1 MKEIRT
7 VEELANYLDSDLGW
21 RKKELTYIV
30 NLVKSESERNV
41 DTQLRI
47 GITILY
53 AHWEGYIKNAGTF
66 YVRYIKQLKL
76 KYEDLGENFI
86 ALALRGTF
94 SECLKTD
101 KTSIHATLVD
111 ILVNDLSDIADLPH
125 HNVINTQ
132 SNLKWDVFKEVLDTL
147 GLEDS
152 FYSTKDKQ
160 INKLVDHRNEVA
172 HGKRPHFDE
181 ILFFSLYNEVIKML
195 DCFKDQIIQSASTEK
210 FKRNLD

>member
-30 NLVKSESERNV
+30 NLIKSESERNV

-47 GITILY
+47 GIAILY

-66 YVRYIKQLKL
+66 YIRYIKQLEL

-86 ALALRGTF
+86 SLALRGTF
-94 SECLKTD
+94 SECLKTN
-101 KTSIHATLVD
+101 KTSIHTTLVN
-111 ILVNDLSDIADLPH
+111 ILVNDLATIADLPH

-132 SNLKWDVFKEVLDTL
+132 SNLKWEVFKEILDTL

-152 FYSTKDKQ
+152 FYSTKGKQ
-160 INKLVDHRNEVA
+160 INTLVDYRNDVA
-172 HGKRPHFDE
+172 HGKRFYSDE
-181 ILFFSLYNEVIKML
+181 IVFFSLYKEVMNML
-195 DCFKDQIIQSASTEK
+195 DCFKDQIIQSASIEA
-210 FKRNLD
+210 FKRNL

>member
-30 NLVKSESERNV
+30 NLIKYESERNV

-47 GITILY
+47 GIAILY
-53 AHWEGYIKNAGTF
+53 AHWEGYIKNAGAF
-66 YVRYIKQLKL
+66 YVRYIKQLEL

-101 KTSIHATLVD
+101 KTSIHTTLVN
-111 ILVNDLSDIADLPH
+111 ILINDLSNIADLPH

-132 SNLKWDVFKEVLDTL
+132 ANLKWDVFKEILDTL

-172 HGKRPHFDE
+172 HGKRFYFDE
-181 ILFFSLYNEVIKML
+181 IVFFNLYKEVMKML
-195 DCFKDQIIQSASTEK
+195 DFFKDQIIQSASTET
-210 FKRNLD
+210 FKRNL